1 MDKHNYMKPI
11 LQHRSTE
18 STLSTYIFYVIV
30 VSTLHLYALNGLL
43 SHNLYEHGVLSM
55 NVLEILRAQI
65 LLDYPQITEE
75 ELVSR
80 LKVAADMLRLNT
92 FRNYK

>member
-1 MDKHNYMKPI
+1 MMPI

-18 STLSTYIFYVIV
+18 STLSSYIFYVIV
-30 VSTLHLYALNGLL
+30 VSTLQLYALNGLL
-43 SHNLYEHGVLSM
+43 LHNLYRHGVLSM
-55 NVLEILRAQI
+55 NILEVLRTQI

-75 ELVSR
+75 ELQSR

-92 FRNYK
+92 FRNYR